1 MEKTRTGPIALDPR
15 PAKRAAQEGA
25 AAPPEEKES
34 FRGRNIKILLFS
46 VAAIVLIG
54 SVVAAGLYL
63 GWISFPG
70 SSSTKGK
77 EVVPPAVAVGPM
89 LKINPLV
96 INLREEGGRHYIK
109 TTIVLEIG
117 QPEWLEEVRSK
128 VPLLTD
134 LAILTLS
141 DKRLKELQNAEAKE
155 NLKKELLVKINQA
168 LGSPKVAQI
177 YFDEFLSQ

>member
-1 MEKTRTGPIALDPR
+1 MEKTRTDPIDLDPR
-15 PAKRAAQEGA
+15 PGKRAAQERA
-25 AAPPEEKES
+25 ATPPEEKES
-34 FRGRNIKILLFS
+34 FRGRNIKILIFS

-54 SVVAAGLYL
+54 IVVAAGLFL

-70 SSSTKGK
+70 SSSTKKK
-77 EVVPPAVAVGPM
+77 EAVPPAVAIGPM

-96 INLREEGGRHYIK
+96 INLKEEGGRRYIK

-117 QPEWLEEVRSK
+117 RPEWLEEVRSK

-141 DKRLKELQNAEAKE
+141 DKRTKELQSAEAKE
-155 NLKKELLVKINQA
+155 NLKKELLEKMNQA

>member
-1 MEKTRTGPIALDPR
+1 M
-15 PAKRAAQEGA
+15 
-25 AAPPEEKES
+25 
-34 FRGRNIKILLFS
+34 
-46 VAAIVLIG
+46 AAIVIIG
-54 SVVAAGLYL
+54 IVVAAGLFL
-63 GWISFPG
+63 GWISLPG
-70 SSSTKGK
+70 SSSAKKK
-77 EVVPPAVAVGPM
+77 EVVPSAATIGPM

-96 INLREEGGRHYIK
+96 INLKEEGGRHYIK

-141 DKRLKELQNAEAKE
+141 DKRLKELQNTEAKE

-168 LGSPKVAQI
+168 LGSPRVAQI

>member
-1 MEKTRTGPIALDPR
+1 MEKTRTDPIDLDPR

-25 AAPPEEKES
+25 AGPPEEKES
-34 FRGRNIKILLFS
+34 LRGRNIKILLFS

-54 SVVAAGLYL
+54 SVVAAVLYL

-70 SSSTKGK
+70 SSSKKKK
-77 EVVPPAVAVGPM
+77 EVVSPAATIGPM

-96 INLREEGGRHYIK
+96 INLKEEGGRHYIK

-155 NLKKELLVKINQA
+155 NLKKELLVRINQA

>member
-1 MEKTRTGPIALDPR
+1 MEKTRTDAIDLDPR
-15 PAKRAAQEGA
+15 PAKQAGSEGA
-25 AAPPEEKES
+25 ATLPEEKES
-34 FRGRNIKILLFS
+34 FRGRNIKILFFS
-46 VAAIVLIG
+46 GAAIVLIG

-70 SSSTKGK
+70 SSSKEKK
-77 EVVPPAVAVGPM
+77 EVVSPAVTIGPM

-96 INLREEGGRHYIK
+96 INLKEESGRHYIK

-117 QPEWLEEVRSK
+117 QPESLEEVRSK

-134 LAILTLS
+134 LTILTLS

-155 NLKKELLVKINQA
+155 NLKKELLVKMNEA
-168 LGSPKVAQI
+168 LGSSKVAQI